1 VRLAAVA
8 AAVAV
13 VVLVAPAAGATR
25 PPVALIASPAHVDLV
40 GSGRS
45 VVTVTNSGTETAVV
59 DVLRAGYALDVRG
72 RPRVAARR
80 ASWLA
85 VVPARLTLAPGA
97 SGTITVTSKLPRRA
111 RPGDHPEL
119 VLFTT
124 HARPGRGLPVRVRLG
139 VVVVVRAPGKV
150 VHRLDLAGVNIR
162 RAGRQ
167 PVLRLRIDNRGN
179 VIEALN
185 PACSRVV
192 VRHGRVVLAMLRPPG
207 RRLLPRTFA
216 LVDVVYRGRFRG
228 PARVRLSPAVAGRCP
243 IVARGRWFPV
253 RL

>member
-1 VRLAAVA
+1 MRLVA
-8 AAVAV
+8 AAAV
-13 VVLVAPAAGATR
+13 LVLVAPGPAGATR
-25 PPVALIASPAHVDLV
+25 PPVALIASPSHVDLV

-85 VVPARLTLAPGA
+85 VVPARLMLAPGA
-97 SGTITVTSKLPRRA
+97 SRSITVASKLPRRA
-111 RPGDHPEL
+111 QPGDHPEL

-124 HARPGRGLPVRVRLG
+124 HAIPGRGLPVRVRLG
-139 VVVVVRAPGKV
+139 VVVVVRAPGKI
-150 VHRLDLAGVNIR
+150 VHRLDLAGVTVR
-162 RAGRQ
+162 RAAGK
-167 PVLRLRIDNRGN
+167 PVLRLRIANRGN

-192 VRHGRVVLAMLRPPG
+192 VHHGRVLLAMLRPPG

-216 LVDVVYRGRFRG
+216 LVDVVYRGTFRG
-228 PARVRLSPAVAGRCP
+228 PARVRLSPAVARRCP

>member
-1 VRLAAVA
+1 VKLAAVA
-8 AAVAV
+8 AVVA
-13 VVLVAPAAGATR
+13 LVAPADAGATR
-25 PPVALIASPAHVDLV
+25 PPVALIASPAHVDLA

-45 VVTVTNSGTETAVV
+45 VVTVTNSGTEAAVV

-97 SGTITVTSKLPRRA
+97 SRAITVTSKLPRRA
-111 RPGDHPEL
+111 QPGDHPEL

-124 HARPGRGLPVRVRLG
+124 HALPGRGLPVRVRLG

-150 VHRLDLAGVNIR
+150 VHRLELAGARVR
-162 RAGRQ
+162 RAARNRI
-167 PVLRLRIDNRGN
+167 LRLRIANRGN

-185 PACSRVV
+185 PGCPRVA
-192 VRHGRVVLAMLRPPG
+192 VRRGRVLLATLRLPR
-207 RRLLPRTFA
+207 RRLLPRTSA

-228 PARVRLSPAVAGRCP
+228 GARVRLSPRAGSKCP
-243 IVARGRWFPV
+243 VVGRGRWFSV
-253 RL
+253 RI